1 MLGGYPP
8 RRNNSFFLLAL
19 YFIFAAYFIN
29 YAIKFIPIPTA
40 IDPFNK
46 WIVLVGGALLI
57 IAAFN
62 QIRLSSR
69 YSY

>member
-1 MLGGYPP
+1 MFGAYPQRRGG
-8 RRNNSFFLLAL
+8 SFFLLAL

-40 IDPFNK
+40 IEPFNK
-46 WIVLVGGALLI
+46 WIILAGGVLLI
-57 IAAFN
+57 LGAFN

-69 YSY
+69 YPY